1 MLKIGVSTVSPD
13 DLDSTK
19 LPPQSPL
26 VPFNSDG
33 FWSKSLDKEECQEG
47 NTVCVY
53 ITEENTLVQET
64 NGGNCKVLL
73 YDVNPQQNLW
83 LLFDIYG
90 SVKTLEIITGR
101 FLSYRT
107 QPVRIFPHTKLA
119 ILAFYYNF

>member
-1 MLKIGVSTVSPD
+1 MGISTLNPND
-13 DLDSTK
+13 FNTAK

-33 FWSKSLDKEECQEG
+33 FWSKSLDKDECQEG

-53 ITEENTLVQET
+53 ITEENTLVQEI

-73 YDVNPQQNLW
+73 SDVNPKQNLW

-90 SVKTLEIITGR
+90 SVKTLEIITGK
-101 FLSYRT
+101 
-107 QPVRIFPHTKLA
+107 IFTW
-119 ILAFYYNF
+119 